1 LLGTDRIGHWEHIL
15 VDRFWQIIE
24 LPFPNIRGEGKQS
37 VEIAGV
43 GKTVEAYG
51 EVDSQ
56 SNEVGIAGYD
66 HGVKEAEKRNTSAEA
81 SKYYPRAETTRQS
94 AARVH
99 SFVSELT
106 SGGVV
111 GIWTQLALAYAIHKS
126 FIFIRVPLT
135 AALTPKV
142 VRVLRGWGWN
152 IGKRKPKAVK
162 STKD

>member
-1 LLGTDRIGHWEHIL
+1 
-15 VDRFWQIIE
+15 
-24 LPFPNIRGEGKQS
+24 
-37 VEIAGV
+37 
-43 GKTVEAYG
+43 
-51 EVDSQ
+51 VDSQ

-66 HGVKEAEKRNTSAEA
+66 HGVKEAEKYVGRGG
-81 SKYYPRAETTRQS
+81 KYYPRAETTRQS

-142 VRVLRGWGWN
+142 VRVLRAGVGTLEE
-152 IGKRKPKAVK
+152 KAK
-162 STKD
+162 SGEKHQGLGYKYED